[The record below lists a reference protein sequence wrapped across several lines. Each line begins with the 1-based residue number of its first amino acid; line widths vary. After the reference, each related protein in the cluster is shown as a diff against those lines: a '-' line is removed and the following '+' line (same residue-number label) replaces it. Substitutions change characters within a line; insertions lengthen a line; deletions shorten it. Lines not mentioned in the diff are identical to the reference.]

1 MFQLAEVDSFLLELD
16 DDDDDDDD
24 DDAAAAAPDV
34 APEELLPFPFL
45 SLSNCFE

>member
-24 DDAAAAAPDV
+24 DAAPDV